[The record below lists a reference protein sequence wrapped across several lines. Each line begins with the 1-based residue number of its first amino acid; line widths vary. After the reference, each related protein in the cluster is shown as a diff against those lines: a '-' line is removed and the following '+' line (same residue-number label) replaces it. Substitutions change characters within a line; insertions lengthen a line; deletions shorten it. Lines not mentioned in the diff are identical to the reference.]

1 MELVMAI
8 SDDTAAYCPNV
19 PTEDFPTSPLGRP
32 FHASDSDANF
42 QVRTKNDL
50 AAISMAI
57 NVLTGILANS
67 ESFRDMQ
74 TCNVSAQEGEWPLPP
89 TCVEGVFTAV
99 HYLSRYAESLS
110 YRLEEVNEL
119 MDGLAA

>member
-1 MELVMAI
+1 MATKN
-8 SDDTAAYCPNV
+8 DTAVYCAKV
-19 PTEDFPTSPLGRP
+19 PPEEFPTSPLGRP
-32 FHASDSDANF
+32 FHASDADANF
-42 QVRTKNDL
+42 QIRTKNDL

-74 TCNVSAQEGEWPLPP
+74 VCNVSAQEGEWPLPP

-110 YRLEEVNEL
+110 YRLDEVNEL
-119 MDGLAA
+119 MEDIAS

>member
-1 MELVMAI
+1 MAI
-8 SDDTAAYCPNV
+8 SNDMGTYDLNV
-19 PTEDFPTSPLGRP
+19 PTEAFPTSPLGRP
-32 FHASDSDANF
+32 FHASDAEASF

-74 TCNVSAQEGEWPLPP
+74 ACNVSVQAGEWPLPP
-89 TCVEGVFTAV
+89 TCIEGMFTAV
-99 HYLSRYAESLS
+99 HYLSRHAESLS

-119 MDGLAA
+119 MEGCAA